1 METPTRQAL
10 RRFLKSPSGK
20 VGLVVTP
27 SPVRLALFIPLLKP
41 YDPTTD
47 RDY

>member
-20 VGLVVTP
+20 VGLVLTLFLVL
-27 SPVRLALFIPLLKP
+27 LALFMKLVIA
-41 YDPTTD
+41 YF
-47 RDY
+47 R